1 MKKIFTYMFV
11 TMLLGIAPLWGQLK
25 VSNNGNVTIKPNSS
39 LTPLSALSV
48 GDTGEQNVTATV
60 FKSTN
65 GYDVGAKLAGQH
77 SYNWD
82 CAVYGYSLTKGS
94 YFHVGIWGTTF
105 SNTANSFGRAFGV
118 LGKARNSTSGYNYG
132 VFGTVGGSNNGAGVV
147 GTINDNKDVYVPG
160 MYAGY
165 FVGNVRVTGTV
176 TAQNLTSSDSRLKE
190 NVSSLSR
197 KKTKTL
203 NSVISMN
210 PVEYNLKQVY
220 TESSGGDSVRVQKKM
235 YDEKSQQFQKKH
247 FGLIAQELKE
257 IYPDLVYEEDDGY
270 LSVDYTGLIPI
281 LIQSIKELREEIDNL
296 RDITVQATN
305 GITPSDEDLR
315 SAGNSLR
322 PFLYH
327 NAPNPFKERTEIK
340 FFVPENVK
348 TAQIN
353 IYSIQGALL
362 KEIRISQRGEG
373 THVIY
378 GSEFS
383 PGVYLYALFADNRQ
397 VDVKKMVLSK

>member
-1 MKKIFTYMFV
+1 MKKIYTLLFTF
-11 TMLLGIAPLWGQLK
+11 TLLGITSAFGQLK
-25 VSNNGNVTIKPNSS
+25 VANNGNVAIKVGSNI
-39 LTPLSALSV
+39 TPLSTLSIGEA
-48 GDTGEQNVTATV
+48 GDTNSEISLTRITTQS
-60 FKSTN
+60 KI
-65 GYDVGAKLAGQH
+65 YAKMGGLRVH
-77 SYNWD
+77 NWD
-82 CAVYGYSLTKGS
+82 FACWGLNNSNS
-94 YFHVGIWGTTF
+94 PIFHVSLWGTAAQNNPT
-105 SNTANSFGRAFGV
+105 NTGRAFGV
-118 LGKARNSTSGYNYG
+118 LGSAGNSTSGYNYG